1 MSNTKKIYK
10 KIVCLLTAVVL
21 LVGGIVGKNI
31 YDIMADTSFEQTLK
45 SFPESY
51 RPYIQALHDKHP
63 NWTFEA
69 FNTGLDWNEVL
80 KNEAL
85 LKENLFRQQD
95 TVCH

>member
-45 SFPESY
+45 SFPESCS
-51 RPYIQALHDKHP
+51 
-63 NWTFEA
+63 A
-69 FNTGLDWNEVL
+69 FM
-80 KNEAL
+80 
-85 LKENLFRQQD
+85 
-95 TVCH
+95 

>member
-63 NWTFEA
+63 NWTF
-69 FNTGLDWNEVL
+69 
-80 KNEAL
+80 
-85 LKENLFRQQD
+85 
-95 TVCH
+95 

>member
-51 RPYIQALHDKHP
+51 RPSYRHCMINIL
-63 NWTFEA
+63 
-69 FNTGLDWNEVL
+69 TGLL
-80 KNEAL
+80 K
-85 LKENLFRQQD
+85 RSIQD
-95 TVCH
+95 LTGMKCLRTRHC